1 MIKVLFFARLKDQI
15 GQAELE
21 LENELAGKTVTQLQQ
36 LLIDQGMDALKDS
49 SIRIALNQN
58 FCSADSIVNVG
69 DEVAFMPPVTG
80 G

>member
-1 MIKVLFFARLKDQI
+1 MINILFFARLKDQI
-15 GQAELE
+15 GQTELQ
-21 LENELAGKTVTQLQQ
+21 LGDDMAGKTLAELQQ
-36 LLIDQGMDALKDS
+36 ELIAQGMTALQDD

-58 FCSADSIVNVG
+58 FCNADAIVKAG

>member
-1 MIKVLFFARLKDQI
+1 MINVLFFARLKDQI
-15 GQAELE
+15 GQADLQ
-21 LENELAGKTVTQLQQ
+21 LADDMAGKNLAELQQ
-36 LLIDQGMDALKDS
+36 ELIDQGMSALQDD

-58 FCSADSIVNVG
+58 FCNADAIVKAG

>member
-58 FCSADSIVNVG
+58 FCAADSIVNVG

>member
-1 MIKVLFFARLKDQI
+1 MINVLFFARLKDQI
-15 GQAELE
+15 GQADLQ
-21 LENELAGKTVTQLQQ
+21 LADDMAGKTLAELQQ
-36 LLIDQGMDALKDS
+36 ELIDQGMSALQDD

-58 FCSADSIVNVG
+58 FCNADAIVKAG